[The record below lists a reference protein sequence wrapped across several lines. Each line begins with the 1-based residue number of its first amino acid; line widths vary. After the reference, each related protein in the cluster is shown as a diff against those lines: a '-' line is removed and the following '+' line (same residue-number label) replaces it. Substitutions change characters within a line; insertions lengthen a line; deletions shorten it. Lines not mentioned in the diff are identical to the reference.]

1 MGGDRGKK
9 RQRRDSDE
17 QPSESAAAAGSNGGR
32 RLFRRGAKKQ
42 SGGKGDESVL
52 SADAAAKMAE
62 RKAQR
67 ENLRALRERK
77 LSEVEP
83 PGSGPAPAAARR
95 SSRRSAGAQKPAST
109 AATAATAAASAAA
122 ASADAR
128 STPLL
133 LILRG
138 PAAAGKST
146 IAQGVVDTLRR
157 AGRSVCLLE
166 QDYMRNTALGS
177 GPNSAIASAKML
189 KGCAD
194 AALECGYDVVLEGI
208 LNSDP
213 AKGGQYRPLLAG
225 LAARSKEPAGSAF
238 GANVGLFYL
247 DVPLKTTKLRHS
259 KRAKAAEFGTEMLDK
274 WWKFSQPSGLAGEVT
289 LRGVKG
295 GGEAGVVG
303 SVSEVLSHVGL
314 DPNGQPL

>member
-1 MGGDRGKK
+1 MGGDRAKK
-9 RQRRDSDE
+9 RQRRDSGE
-17 QPSESAAAAGSNGGR
+17 QPSNAAAAAAAESGAAADPDRSSTSGR
-32 RLFRRGAKKQ
+32 RLFRRATRKRSGAN
-42 SGGKGDESVL
+42 SDESVL

-77 LSEVEP
+77 LSEVE
-83 PGSGPAPAAARR
+83 AATSSPKPVATHR
-95 SSRRSAGAQKPAST
+95 SSPRAQKPM
-109 AATAATAAASAAA
+109 AAA
-122 ASADAR
+122 ALEDAR

-146 IAQGVVDTLRR
+146 IAQAVVDTLRR

-166 QDYMRNTALGS
+166 QDYLRNIALGS
-177 GPNSAIASAKML
+177 GSNSALASAKML

-213 AKGGQYRPLLAG
+213 TNGGAYRPLLAG
-225 LAARSKEPAGSAF
+225 LVARRDEPADSAF
-238 GANVGLFYL
+238 RAKVGLFYL

-259 KRAKAAEFGTEMLDK
+259 KRAKAAEFGTEKLDK
-274 WWKFSQPSGLAGEVT
+274 WWKSSQKSSLAGEVT
-289 LRGVKG
+289 LKAAKG

-303 SVSEVLSHVGL
+303 CVAEVLSHVGL
-314 DPNGQPL
+314 DPNGLPL

>member
-1 MGGDRGKK
+1 MGGDRAKK
-9 RQRRDSDE
+9 RQRRGSDE
-17 QPSESAAAAGSNGGR
+17 QPSNAAAAAATESGVADDPARSSTSGR
-32 RLFRRGAKKQ
+32 RLFRRATRKK
-42 SGGKGDESVL
+42 SDANSDESVL

-62 RKAQR
+62 RRAQR

-77 LSEVEP
+77 LSEVKTA
-83 PGSGPAPAAARR
+83 GSSPEPAAARR
-95 SSRRSAGAQKPAST
+95 SSLRAQKPVST
-109 AATAATAAASAAA
+109 AALE
-122 ASADAR
+122 DAR

-146 IAQGVVDTLRR
+146 IAQAVVDTLRR

-166 QDYMRNTALGS
+166 QDYMRNVTLGHGS
-177 GPNSAIASAKML
+177 NSALASARML

-213 AKGGQYRPLLAG
+213 ANGGEYRPLLAG
-225 LAARSKEPAGSAF
+225 LVARGDEPVGSAF
-238 GANVGLFYL
+238 RAEVGLFYL

-274 WWKFSQPSGLAGEVT
+274 WWKSSQKSSLAGEVT
-289 LRGVKG
+289 LKAAKG

-303 SVSEVLSHVGL
+303 CVSEVLSHVGL
-314 DPNGQPL
+314 DPNGSPL